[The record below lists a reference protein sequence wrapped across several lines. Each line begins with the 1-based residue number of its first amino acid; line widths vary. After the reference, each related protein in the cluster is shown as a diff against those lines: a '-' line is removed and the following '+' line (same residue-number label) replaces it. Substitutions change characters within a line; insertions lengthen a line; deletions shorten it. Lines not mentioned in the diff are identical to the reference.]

1 MELKGMRF
9 QNIIHSIE
17 QGSIAEELGIE
28 PGDILLSVN
37 GEKIEDIIEY
47 NYLTEDDYLEV
58 EIQTR
63 DGEVVVFEIE
73 KDYDEVLGLE
83 FSNPIID
90 SVKSCSNKC
99 VFCFIDQ
106 LPPGMRET
114 LYFKDD
120 DSRLSFLQGNF
131 ITMTNMKD
139 KDIDKM
145 IRYRISPVNVSVHTT
160 NPKLRV
166 EMLKNR
172 FAGDIMNK
180 MRRLHQA
187 GITMNVQVVAVPG
200 MNDKEELIR
209 TVTDLEEFYPQVESI
224 AVVPVGL
231 TKFREGLAKIRPFTK
246 EEARETI
253 AQNRNLQKK
262 YYRRWGTR
270 FVFLSDEFYIM
281 AGEELPKAEEYENF
295 IQLEN
300 GVGLMRKFEGEV
312 KALLSLGD
320 LPQVS
325 PKNLHLATGTSA
337 YEFMKD
343 IARMVSETIPQIK
356 IEVHRI
362 VNRYFG
368 ETITVSGLIT
378 ATDLLDQLEGIDLED
393 GLLLPRV
400 MMKADETVFLDDYSV
415 EEFEEKLG
423 YPVIVCEVTG
433 ESFLNGILGSGKQF
447 SPS

>member
-63 DGEVVVFEIE
+63 DGEIVVFEIE

-139 KDIDKM
+139 RDIDKM

-166 EMLKNR
+166 KMLKNR
-172 FAGDIMNK
+172 FAGDILNK

-187 GITMNVQVVAVPG
+187 GITMNVQVVAVPE

-231 TKFREGLAKIRPFTK
+231 TKFRKGLAKIRPFTK

-253 AQNRNLQKK
+253 ALNRSLQEK

-270 FVFLSDEFYIM
+270 FVFLSDEFYVM

-320 LPQVS
+320 LPRVS

-343 IARMVSETIPQIK
+343 IARMVGEAIPQIK

-378 ATDLLDQLEGIDLED
+378 ATDLLEQLEGIDLED

-433 ESFLNGILGSGKQF
+433 ESFLNGILGVGE
-447 SPS
+447 